1 MPSVEE
7 ELVRRLLARDGRA
20 MTEFYQLYHA
30 ALCAAVRRL
39 LRNAHTAEDVV
50 QVGMLKVWQG
60 IALYDPAQGRLF
72 TWAARIC
79 CNSAIDYLRTGRH
92 QLATRT
98 GGLDN
103 AGAHA
108 LAVSGFQPDHIGVAD
123 LLQGLRPEYRQ
134 VMDLVYLQGYTQL
147 EAAELLN
154 VPLGTV
160 KTWMGRSRELLGRMP
175 L

>member
-1 MPSVEE
+1 MPPVEE

-20 MTEFYQLYHA
+20 MTEFYQRYHG

-39 LRNAHTAEDVV
+39 VRDSHTAEDVV
-50 QVGMLKVWQG
+50 QEGMLKVWRG

-72 TWAARIC
+72 TWAAKIC
-79 CNSAIDYLRTGRH
+79 CNTAVDHLRTGR
-92 QLATRT
+92 QRLAART
-98 GGLDN
+98 AGLDSTLVD
-103 AGAHA
+103 A
-108 LAVSGFQPDHIGVAD
+108 LAVPGFRPDDIGVAD

-147 EAAELLN
+147 EASEHLN

-160 KTWMGRSRELLGRMP
+160 KTRMGRSRLLLARLP